1 MDPWASEKANLIDIL
16 THVSGVASQD
26 YSCKKNDSVSDITR
40 NLRNFRPT
48 FELREQWLYN
58 NQMYMVGAYVVSTLT
73 GMRFTDF
80 VNNRIFKPLGM
91 SSSTYS
97 IDKALQTGEY
107 VDLVAGTAGIISCV
121 EDLSLWLRM
130 VLNGGVD
137 PVSNATIIPS
147 AELEVIIDAHSIV
160 GLGGANA
167 LESTD
172 LYGLG
177 WHRDSYLG
185 HDVISH
191 PGDAPGVSTF
201 IACALEDGIGIIAL
215 ANADS
220 KDTALLNITDAAA
233 AIAFGIGGASSPT
246 ANQPTTSRRSKLP
259 RRASLVTRGDDGGA
273 LHRYGSGELCSV
285 RSSSPSCKSVL
296 DAFHATD
303 PSLSPNSP
311 DLFGSWV
318 TLLST
323 HVRFTYTNDS
333 QYLIYIGSIYAEGYG
348 KNTTPFSTLD
358 SSATAEFVVENG
370 KVSGFG
376 WNDLGNGGKRAGS
389 VEETSDVWFAKVA

>member
-1 MDPWASEKANLIDIL
+1 M
-16 THVSGVASQD
+16 
-26 YSCKKNDSVSDITR
+26 
-40 NLRNFRPT
+40 
-48 FELREQWLYN
+48 
-58 NQMYMVGAYVVSTLT
+58 
-73 GMRFTDF
+73 
-80 VNNRIFKPLGM
+80 
-91 SSSTYS
+91 
-97 IDKALQTGEY
+97 
-107 VDLVAGTAGIISCV
+107 
-121 EDLSLWLRM
+121 
-130 VLNGGVD
+130 
-137 PVSNATIIPS
+137 
-147 AELEVIIDAHSIV
+147 
-160 GLGGANA
+160 
-167 LESTD
+167 
-172 LYGLG
+172 
-177 WHRDSYLG
+177 
-185 HDVISH
+185 
-191 PGDAPGVSTF
+191 STF

-259 RRASLVTRGDDGGA
+259 RRASLMARGDDGGA
-273 LHRYGSGELCSV
+273 PAPSDVDLLTGTYYNAGYGSGELCSV

-333 QYLIYIGSIYAEGYG
+333 QYLIYIGSIYPEGYG